1 MTTGASLHDKALD
14 INDERLWDSLMAMAE
29 IGSTAGGGS
38 CRLALTDED
47 DAGRRLLLEWCEALG
62 CRWRLDP
69 IGNLFIR
76 RDGRRNDQPPVA
88 MGSHLDTQP
97 LGGRFDGI
105 LGVLGGL
112 EVLRTL
118 ADAGVVTE
126 RPLELVVWTNE
137 EGSRFAPAMVASG
150 TYAGVFKLD
159 DTLAIA
165 DSAGVTMG
173 QELERLNYRAELELG
188 EPGLDSYFELHIEQ
202 GPVLEECEEAIGV
215 VSGVQGMRWF
225 DLTIKGQN
233 SHAGPTPMAY
243 RHDALAA
250 AARLIDRL
258 YAHALEDSSGATRVT
273 FGQLDISSASRNVVP
288 GELCLSVDL
297 RHGDEAQLDALQ
309 QRFEQEV
316 ASIEEAFGVS
326 TQCRRIWASPVVSFD
341 DACIDAVESAAR
353 QRQLPHR
360 RMMSG
365 AGHDAVYVARV
376 APTAMIFVPCRDG
389 ISHNEAEYSSPE
401 QCGLGT
407 QVLCDAVIAHANRPS

>member
-1 MTTGASLHDKALD
+1 MTTTASLD
-14 INDERLWDSLMAMAE
+14 INFQRLWDSLMAMAE
-29 IGSTAGGGS
+29 IGPTAGGGS

-47 DAGRRLLLEWCEALG
+47 DAGRRLLIEWCEALG
-62 CRWRLDP
+62 CQWRLDP

-76 RDGRRNDQPPVA
+76 REGRRNDLPPVA
-88 MGSHLDTQP
+88 LGSHLDTQP

-150 TYAGVFKLD
+150 TYAGVFKLE

-165 DSAGVTMG
+165 DSAGTTMG
-173 QELERLNYRAELELG
+173 QEIERLGYRAELELG

-202 GPVLEECEEAIGV
+202 GPVLEEQQEAIGV
-215 VSGVQGMRWF
+215 VTGVQGMRWF
-225 DLTIKGQN
+225 NLNISGQN
-233 SHAGPTPMAY
+233 SHAGPTPM
-243 RHDALAA
+243 RLRRDALAA

-258 YAHALEDSSGATRVT
+258 YAHALADTSGATRVT
-273 FGQLDISSASRNVVP
+273 FGQLEIASSSRNVVP
-288 GELCLSVDL
+288 GELQLTVDL
-297 RHGDEAQLDALQ
+297 RHGDESQLDILQ
-309 QRFEQEV
+309 QLFEQEV
-316 ASIEEAFGVS
+316 AAIEEAFGV
-326 TQCRRIWASPVVSFD
+326 TTDCKQIWASPVVDFD
-341 DACIDAVESAAR
+341 PACIDAVDTAAR
-353 QRQLPHR
+353 QRNLPHR

-365 AGHDAVYVARV
+365 AGHDAVYVSRV

-401 QCGLGT
+401 QCGQGV
-407 QVLCDAVIAHANRPS
+407 QILCDAVIAHANR